1 MIIWDE
7 STMGTGVPEL
17 DAQHQKLFE
26 KFNEF
31 SEAMAGKKSLE
42 AAGDMLD
49 FLQFYAKWHF
59 GQEEDCMNKYKC
71 PIADQN
77 KKAHAVFL
85 KKFDR
90 FYTEWQT
97 GNMTSKLAQK
107 TYDEL
112 ELWLVNHVART
123 DTQLRPCVKK

>member
-7 STMGTGVPEL
+7 KTMGTGVPEL
-17 DAQHQKLFE
+17 DAQHKKLFE

-31 SEAMAGKKSLE
+31 SEAIASKKSME
-42 AAGDMLD
+42 AAGETLD

-77 KKAHAVFL
+77 KKAHAEFL

-90 FYTEWQT
+90 FYTEWQI
-97 GNMTSKLAQK
+97 GNMTSKLAGK
-107 TYDEL
+107 TYNEL
-112 ELWLVNHVART
+112 EHWLVNHVART
-123 DTQLRPCVKK
+123 DTQLRQCVKK

>member
-7 STMGTGVPEL
+7 TTMGTGVPEL
-17 DAQHQKLFE
+17 DTQHKKLFE

-31 SEAMAGKKSLE
+31 SEALASKRSLE
-42 AAGDMLD
+42 AAGDILD
-49 FLQFYAKWHF
+49 FLQFYAKSHF
-59 GQEEDCMNKYKC
+59 GQEEDCMNKYRC

-77 KKAHAVFL
+77 KNAHAEFL

-107 TYDEL
+107 TYNEL

>member
-7 STMGTGVPEL
+7 ETMGTGVAEL
-17 DAQHQKLFE
+17 DAQHKKLFE

-31 SEAMAGKKSLE
+31 SEAIASKKSME
-42 AAGDMLD
+42 AAGEILD

-77 KKAHAVFL
+77 KKAHAEFI

-90 FYTEWQT
+90 FYTEWQI
-97 GNMTSKLAQK
+97 GNMTSKLAEK
-107 TYDEL
+107 TYNEL
-112 ELWLVNHVART
+112 EQWLLHHVART

>member
-1 MIIWDE
+1 MITWDE
-7 STMGTGVPEL
+7 KTMSTGISEI
-17 DAQHQKLFE
+17 DAQHIKLFQ

-31 SEAMAGKKSLE
+31 SAAIASKKSLE
-42 AAGDMLD
+42 AAGDILD

-59 GQEEDCMNKYKC
+59 EQEEDCMNKYKC

-77 KKAHAVFL
+77 KKAHAEFL
-85 KKFDR
+85 KRFDR
-90 FYTEWQT
+90 FYTEWQI
-97 GNMTSKLAQK
+97 GNMTSKLAEK
-107 TYDEL
+107 TYNEL